1 MAFEIRDEL
10 KQTIEQHPEIV
21 DLIEQYD
28 IDGLYHLFD
37 IDSPQRVYQEILPHE
52 AQNDIRRLLM
62 ELDIDPLKYLTYL
75 PSFYIYN
82 EDINNLVIP
91 ANINKISRQAV
102 QFCDINT
109 LQIDTQTI
117 DMSAYAIVD
126 SNINTFICKS
136 GIITTFEYARFTTL
150 INNIGDRNTK
160 FIFKQGALIQDGLRP
175 GKKKIE
181 DVITEYNLDDRYNI
195 RLV

>member
-1 MAFEIRDEL
+1 MEFKIHNEL
-10 KQTIEQHPEIV
+10 KEAIEQHPEIV

-37 IDSPQRVYQEILPHE
+37 IDSPQRVYQVIQPHE
-52 AQNDIRRLLM
+52 VRNDIRRLLM
-62 ELDIDPLKYLTYL
+62 ELNIDPLKYLTYL

-82 EDINNLVIP
+82 EDTNNLVIP
-91 ANINKISRQAV
+91 ANINKLSRQAV

-109 LQIDTQTI
+109 LQIDAQTI

-126 SNINTFICKS
+126 SNINNFICKS

-150 INNIGDRNTK
+150 IYNIGDRNTK

-175 GKKKIE
+175 GKSKIE
-181 DVITEYNLDDRYNI
+181 DVIRENNLDDKYNI
-195 RLV
+195 QLI

>member
-10 KQTIEQHPEIV
+10 KQTIEKHPEI
-21 DLIEQYD
+21 IEFIEEGK
-28 IDGLYHLFD
+28 IDELYYMFNPD
-37 IDSPQRVYQEILPHE
+37 NPHRIE
-52 AQNDIRRLLM
+52 LNFLARNDIRRLLI
-62 ELDIDPLKYLTYL
+62 ELDIDPLKYLTKL
-75 PSFYIYN
+75 PTAYIYN
-82 EDINNLVIP
+82 DDADNFIIP
-91 ANINKISRQAV
+91 SNIYQISRQAV
-102 QFCDINT
+102 QFCDINV
-109 LQIDTQTI
+109 LQIDAQTI

-126 SNINTFICKS
+126 SNINNFICKS
-136 GIITTFEYARFTTL
+136 GIITTFEFARFTTV

-160 FIFKQGALIQDGLRP
+160 FVFKQGALIQDGLRP

>member
-1 MAFEIRDEL
+1 MKFKIRDEL
-10 KQTIEQHPEIV
+10 KETIERHPEIV

-37 IDSPQRVYQEILPHE
+37 IDSPQRVYQVIPPHE
-52 AQNDIRRLLM
+52 ALNDIRRLLM

-109 LQIDTQTI
+109 LQIDAQTI

-126 SNINTFICKS
+126 SNINNFICKS
-136 GIITTFEYARFTTL
+136 GIITTFEFARFTTL
-150 INNIGDRNTK
+150 INNIGDKNTK
-160 FIFKQGALIQDGLRP
+160 FVFKNHTLVQDGIRP
-175 GKKKIE
+175 GKSKIE
-181 DVITEYNLDDRYNI
+181 DVIRENNLDDRYNI
-195 RLV
+195 QLI

>member
-1 MAFEIRDEL
+1 MEFKIRDEL
-10 KQTIEQHPEIV
+10 KETIERHPEIV

-28 IDGLYHLFD
+28 IDGLYYLFD
-37 IDSPQRVYQEILPHE
+37 IDSPQQVYQEIPSHE
-52 AQNDIRRLLM
+52 ARNDIRRLLM
-62 ELDIDPLKYLTYL
+62 ALDIDPLKYLTYL
-75 PSFYIYN
+75 PLFYIYN

-109 LQIDTQTI
+109 LQIDARTI

-136 GIITTFEYARFTTL
+136 GIITTFEYARFNTL

-181 DVITEYNLDDRYNI
+181 DVITEYNLDDKYNI
-195 RLV
+195 QLI

>member
-1 MAFEIRDEL
+1 MEFKIHPEL
-10 KQTIEQHPEIV
+10 KEAIEHHHEIV

-37 IDSPQRVYQEILPHE
+37 IDNPNRIKIASDTRNNLTE
-52 AQNDIRRLLM
+52 LLIA
-62 ELDIDPLKYLTYL
+62 LDINPLNYITKL
-75 PSFYIYN
+75 PTFYAYN
-82 EDINNLVIP
+82 IDINTLIIP
-91 ANINKISRQAV
+91 SNINKIQRQSI
-102 QFCDINT
+102 QFCDINV
-109 LQIDTQTI
+109 LQIDAQTI

-126 SNINTFICKS
+126 SNINKFICKS
-136 GIITTFEYARFTTL
+136 GIITTFEFARFTTL

-195 RLV
+195 QLI

>member
-1 MAFEIRDEL
+1 MEFKIHNEL
-10 KQTIEQHPEIV
+10 KKAIEQHPEIV

-37 IDSPQRVYQEILPHE
+37 IDSPQRVYKLIQPHE
-52 AQNDIRRLLM
+52 ARNDIRRLLM
-62 ELDIDPLKYLTYL
+62 KLNIDPLKYLTYL

-82 EDINNLVIP
+82 EDTNNLVIP
-91 ANINKISRQAV
+91 ANINKLSRQAV

-109 LQIDTQTI
+109 LQIDAQTI

-150 INNIGDRNTK
+150 IYNIGDRNTK

-181 DVITEYNLDDRYNI
+181 DVIRENNLDDKYNI
-195 RLV
+195 QLI

>member
-1 MAFEIRDEL
+1 MEFKIHPEL
-10 KQTIEQHPEIV
+10 KEAIEHHPEIV

-37 IDSPQRVYQEILPHE
+37 IDSPQRVYQVISPHE

-62 ELDIDPLKYLTYL
+62 ELNINPLKYLTYL

-82 EDINNLVIP
+82 EDTNNLVIP
-91 ANINKISRQAV
+91 ANINKLSSQAV

-109 LQIDTQTI
+109 LQIDAQTI

-126 SNINTFICKS
+126 SNINNFICKS

-150 INNIGDRNTK
+150 IYNIGDRNTK
-160 FIFKQGALIQDGLRP
+160 FVFKNHALVQDGIRP
-175 GKKKIE
+175 GKSKIE
-181 DVITEYNLDDRYNI
+181 DVIRENNLDDKYNI
-195 RLV
+195 QLI

>member
-10 KQTIEQHPEIV
+10 KQTIKKHPEIIKF
-21 DLIEQYD
+21 IEEGK
-28 IDGLYHLFD
+28 IDELYYMFNPDNL
-37 IDSPQRVYQEILPHE
+37 QRIELNFLAI
-52 AQNDIRRLLM
+52 NDIRRILM
-62 ELDIDPLKYLTYL
+62 ELEIDPLKYLTRL
-75 PSFYIYN
+75 PTAYMYN
-82 EDINNLVIP
+82 DDANNLTIP
-91 ANINKISRQAV
+91 HNINKISRQAV

-109 LQIDTQTI
+109 LQIDAQTI
-117 DMSAYAIVD
+117 DMSAHAIVD

-136 GIITTFEYARFTTL
+136 GTITTFEYARFTTL

-160 FIFKQGALIQDGLRP
+160 SIFKQGALIQDGLRP

-195 RLV
+195 RLI